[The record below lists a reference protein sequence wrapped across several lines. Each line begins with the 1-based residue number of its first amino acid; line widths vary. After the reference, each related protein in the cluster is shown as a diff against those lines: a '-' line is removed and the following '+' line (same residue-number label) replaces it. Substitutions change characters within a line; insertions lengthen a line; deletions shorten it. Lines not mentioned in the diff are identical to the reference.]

1 MPPEY
6 VGRGEYATRQRQRI
20 PKYLL
25 CSLDEGVALTRY
37 RRGNTT
43 PAGPGGRGGLG
54 KGNKRVLDKNDH
66 ERLLPRDYKY

>member
-1 MPPEY
+1 MPPE
-6 VGRGEYATRQRQRI
+6 VWGEVSTPQGKQRA

-25 CSLDEGVALTRY
+25 CSLDEGIALTQY

-54 KGNKRVLDKNDH
+54 GGNKRVLDKSG